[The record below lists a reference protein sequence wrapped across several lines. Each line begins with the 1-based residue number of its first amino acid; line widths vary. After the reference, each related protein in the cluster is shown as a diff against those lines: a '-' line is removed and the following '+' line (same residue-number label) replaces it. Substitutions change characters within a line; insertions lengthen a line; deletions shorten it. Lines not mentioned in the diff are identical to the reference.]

1 MLHCTN
7 AIDAKVANMRTA
19 YDALSSSNDWE
30 QARKRSE
37 KIVFGTCFL
46 IVAINT
52 LLVIFL

>member
-1 MLHCTN
+1 MLHCIN
-7 AIDAKVANMRTA
+7 AMDAKVANMRTA
-19 YDALSSSNDWE
+19 YDAVSSHNDWE

>member
-7 AIDAKVANMRTA
+7 ALNAKVSNMSNA
-19 YDALSSSNDWE
+19 YGAAPSSNDWE
-30 QARKRSE
+30 HARKRSE
-37 KIVFGTCFL
+37 KIIFGTCFL